1 MEKKCND
8 FTFVN
13 NYKRVLLKKI
23 IYYLIRA

>member
-8 FTFVN
+8 ITFVN

-23 IYYLIRA
+23 KNKLFII